1 VLEVLLPGA
10 QHLQNV
16 HPLVV
21 HFPLAFLGG
30 AALLYGLAWVT
41 GRDSLATI
49 GLWLL
54 ILGTIA
60 AVTAVATGL
69 WAEDGVMVAPSVRAE
84 LLEQHERLMLMTLGL
99 SVALAAWALVARPL
113 PARGRAVFLI
123 LFLVLLALMSRGA
136 DFGGRM
142 VYDYNAGGSAC
153 PQPIEF
159 TR

>member
-1 VLEVLLPGA
+1 MLEVLLPGA

-123 LFLVLLALMSRGA
+123 LFLVRG
-136 DFGGRM
+136 
-142 VYDYNAGGSAC
+142 C
-153 PQPIEF
+153 
-159 TR
+159 T

>member
-69 WAEDGVMVAPSVRAE
+69 WAEDGVMVAPSSS
-84 LLEQHERLMLMTLGL
+84 TSG
-99 SVALAAWALVARPL
+99 
-113 PARGRAVFLI
+113 
-123 LFLVLLALMSRGA
+123 
-136 DFGGRM
+136 
-142 VYDYNAGGSAC
+142 
-153 PQPIEF
+153 
-159 TR
+159 